1 MKKIFTLIAAALVA
15 LNVNAKQ
22 DVDISSIVTD
32 GVGTFNAWEWKG
44 ITLSS
49 GDLILDEDAKTADDK
64 NVTYF
69 SASAFDYL
77 IVEMEETTCN
87 PQVIIQ
93 YKCKGTIGQY
103 GAEFDQGQAS
113 GGASGMPSM
122 MAIKLDPTGKRTI
135 NQIAFQPT
143 SAGTITFSSVYF
155 ATQEEY
161 DDAVERYTIERPA
174 EGESVMIWKGQL
186 VFPTDNWN
194 AYTTIPATQF
204 SAAEVGDI
212 IRCYFIDPSSPNPV
226 FKYGGTWSDF
236 PQLQS
241 SKKVSDKYFEGT
253 ITDEEALSKLKESG
267 LSLQGQGFTLTQ
279 IDLVVPEAPKEYE
292 ATGKK
297 LNVTDDGYIWA
308 SEFAGYSDDAKVVF
322 VTTVANS
329 EGFVGWGNV
338 AITSVGGEVNAGNAN
353 VTGDGDNEAVF
364 LLKELKEA
372 LDAPGFFKN
381 EETGEEI
388 PTESGLY
395 WNVWG
400 WPDQGDCTSTRKS
413 VTIYEVV
420 GFDGEGYVPAGN
432 TGISNI
438 QVAKA
443 LNGAIFNLAG
453 QQVSK
458 AVKGVYIQNGKK
470 FVVK

>member
-22 DVDISSIVTD
+22 DVDISAIVTD
-32 GVGTFNAWEWKG
+32 GVGTFNSWEWKG
-44 ITLSS
+44 VILST
-49 GDLILDEDAKTADDK
+49 GDLIVDDEAKTADDK

-69 SASAFDYL
+69 DASAFDYL
-77 IVEMEETTCN
+77 IVEMEETTCD
-87 PQVIIQ
+87 PQLIIQ
-93 YKCKGTIGQY
+93 YKCKGTVGQY
-103 GAEFDQGQAS
+103 GAEFDQALTS
-113 GGASGMPSM
+113 GSMSGLPTM
-122 MAIKLDPTGKRTI
+122 MAIKLDATGKKTI

-143 SAGTITFSSVYF
+143 SAGSITFSSVYF
-155 ATQEEY
+155 ASQAEY
-161 DDAVERYTIERPA
+161 DEAVERYALERPE
-174 EGESVMIWKGQL
+174 EGGSVAIWKAEL
-186 VFPTDNWN
+186 VFDSWN
-194 AYTTIPATQF
+194 VSTNVPASQF
-204 SAAEVGDI
+204 SIAEVGDI
-212 IRCYFIDPSSPNPV
+212 IRCYYKDVSSPNPV
-226 FKYGGTWSDF
+226 FKYGGTWDDF
-236 PQLQS
+236 TEIQS
-241 SKKVSDKYFEGT
+241 TLKKSTDYFEGT
-253 ITDEEALSKLKESG
+253 ITNEAALASLKEKG
-267 LSLQGQGFTLTQ
+267 LRLQGTGFTLTQ

-329 EGFVGWGNV
+329 KGFVGWGNV

-372 LDAPGFFKN
+372 LDAPGFFN
-381 EETGEEI
+381 VDGEQI

-443 LNGAIFNLAG
+443 QNGAIFNLAG